1 MRNLLILA
9 SIFFLASCVTQQR
22 CLEKYPPKDSTTIVY
37 LPKDT
42 TIYIPADSSM
52 KLLYL
57 GCYDSLGNLT
67 TDYIRLQGEVEQ
79 LQGRNVKP
87 IIIVKD
93 KYIQVECLVDSSKV
107 YLQWKEKHILNQD
120 TLLKEVTTNIVT
132 SWQWFQIWSGRVFFI
147 VLIAVIIYAILKLK
161 KVI

>member
-1 MRNLLILA
+1 
-9 SIFFLASCVTQQR
+9 
-22 CLEKYPPKDSTTIVY
+22 
-37 LPKDT
+37 
-42 TIYIPADSSM
+42 M

-107 YLQWKEKHILNQD
+107 YLQWKEKHILKQD